1 MVSIIIPSFNAAAT
15 IELAII
21 SVLQQD
27 NDDVEIVVIDGKS
40 TDGTLTILD
49 DISFRVNAGAFGNKL
64 FRYVSETDKGI
75 YDAMNKGIELSRG
88 DWLFFLGADDI
99 LLPDFS
105 VACNHLLLNNV
116 VYYCNTFLNKHYR
129 VYDGEFNKFK
139 LSIENISHQTIFYP
153 RSVFSHY
160 KYDLSYKIVADYMLN
175 LNLCM
180 DKAFGFQYIPLV
192 ISVYNESGCSNHN
205 LDVEFYD
212 NKFNLIKII
221 LGYKYAIFSSV
232 FDYFHLKFNLIC
244 KKQQKKIL
252 R

>member
-105 VACNHLLLNNV
+105 VACNYLLLNNV
-116 VYYCNTFLNKHYR
+116 VYYCNTFLIN
-129 VYDGEFNKFK
+129 
-139 LSIENISHQTIFYP
+139 TIGFTMGN
-153 RSVFSHY
+153 
-160 KYDLSYKIVADYMLN
+160 LIN
-175 LNLCM
+175 LNCLLKIFPIRLSFILDLFFLIINM
-180 DKAFGFQYIPLV
+180 TLV
-192 ISVYNESGCSNHN
+192 TRLWQIICS
-205 LDVEFYD
+205 
-212 NKFNLIKII
+212 I
-221 LGYKYAIFSSV
+221 
-232 FDYFHLKFNLIC
+232 
-244 KKQQKKIL
+244 
-252 R
+252 